1 MTLHPHLFSI
11 TGRFCFQ
18 DLIPIIS
25 RKGDN
30 KMARGIRK
38 TPVEKLKEEL
48 YEVEE
53 SINRYN
59 GILSD
64 LKTKKKEIQEN
75 IKIEELKEL
84 SQILEEKQISVEDMK
99 AMIEATK
106 K

>member
-1 MTLHPHLFSI
+1 M
-11 TGRFCFQ
+11 
-18 DLIPIIS
+18 S
-25 RKGDN
+25 RKGDYI
-30 KMARGIRK
+30 MARGVRK
-38 TPVEKLKEEL
+38 TPVEKLKEDL

-59 GILSD
+59 GILTD

-84 SQILEEKQISVEDMK
+84 SQLLEEKQISVEDMK
-99 AMIEATK
+99 AMIESTK

>member
-1 MTLHPHLFSI
+1 M
-11 TGRFCFQ
+11 
-18 DLIPIIS
+18 S

-30 KMARGIRK
+30 KMARGVRK
-38 TPVEKLKEEL
+38 TPVEKLKEDL

-59 GILSD
+59 GMLSD
-64 LKTKKKEIQEN
+64 LKAKKKEIQEN

-84 SQILEEKQISVEDMK
+84 SQLLEEKQMSVEDMK
-99 AMIEATK
+99 AMIESTK

>member
-1 MTLHPHLFSI
+1 
-11 TGRFCFQ
+11 
-18 DLIPIIS
+18 
-25 RKGDN
+25 
-30 KMARGIRK
+30 MARGVRK

-48 YEVEE
+48 CEVEE

-59 GILSD
+59 GILTD

-84 SQILEEKQISVEDMK
+84 SQLLEEKQISVEDMK
-99 AMIEATK
+99 AMIELTK

>member
-1 MTLHPHLFSI
+1 M
-11 TGRFCFQ
+11 
-18 DLIPIIS
+18 S
-25 RKGDN
+25 RKGDYI
-30 KMARGIRK
+30 MARGVRK
-38 TPVEKLKEEL
+38 TPVEKLKEDL

-84 SQILEEKQISVEDMK
+84 SQLLEEKQISVEDMK